1 MDVYRTEEEQI
12 DAIKGWWKKNT
23 VPVVAGVA
31 LAIALYGGWN
41 WYRNYQLEQS
51 LAAAALYQS
60 MMQSLQESEAGGEA
74 VADTAQRFDRAA
86 GELLSKHGQSA
97 YALFAA
103 LMQASVAVGKDDLP
117 GAEKALRSALEQKP
131 DEAFRALATDR
142 LARVVSAQ
150 GRHDEAL
157 KLLDASSPP
166 PLLAAGRSEIRGDIL
181 FVKGDRAGALDAWRK
196 ARAGLPE
203 TDPARV
209 AIDMKIDYASGE
221 ASGETSAGAAGE

>member
-12 DAIKGWWKKNT
+12 EAIKGWWKKNT

-51 LAAAALYQS
+51 LVAAALYQS

-74 VADTAQRFDRAA
+74 AADAAQRFDRAA
-86 GELLSKHGQSA
+86 GELLSNHGKST

-103 LMQASVAVGKDDLP
+103 LMQASVAVGQDDLP
-117 GAEKALRSALEQKP
+117 GAEKALRRALEQKP

-157 KLLDASSPP
+157 KLLDGSAP
-166 PLLAAGRSEIRGDIL
+166 PLLGAGRSEIRGDIL
-181 FVKGDRAGALDAWRK
+181 FVKGDRAGALEAWRK

-209 AIDMKIDYASGE
+209 AIDMKIDYAAGE
-221 ASGETSAGAAGE
+221 ATGGATGGATGE